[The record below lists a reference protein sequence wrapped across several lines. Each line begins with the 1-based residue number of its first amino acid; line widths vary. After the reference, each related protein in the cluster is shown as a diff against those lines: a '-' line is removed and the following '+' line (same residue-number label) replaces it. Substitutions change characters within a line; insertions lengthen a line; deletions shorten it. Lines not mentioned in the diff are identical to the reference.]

1 MTNIALIV
9 LDTVRK
15 DYFEK
20 YFGWLK
26 GKRFEQAFSTANW
39 TGPAH
44 ASLFTGDY
52 GSAVGVSSKSRGL
65 TCNQKVLPEILQENG
80 FTTWGWSAN
89 PNVTSKT
96 NFDRGFDE
104 FASPWSLENPD
115 KDILDFGELINE
127 HNHLPSYQFYPRL
140 TYETIIRDCDTLAS
154 LQYGLRRFLDLD
166 TSASNDDGASIILE
180 RAKSTDFGEQEFLF
194 VNLMEAHTP
203 YFPPEEY
210 RDYDSPIEMPFG
222 KAYTGVD
229 DPELVR
235 DGYDSA
241 VRYLGDIY
249 QEIFSTLE
257 EDFDYIITVSDHG
270 ELLGEHHG
278 MWNHV
283 SGIYPELT
291 HVPLVISGLDEK
303 EDCDLTVSIL
313 DLYATI
319 LELTGVGSDQ
329 DGSRDLTSPQDSR
342 TYLAEYRGPFDRS
355 LERSKSEGLDL
366 DKYDRDL
373 FALIESGYYGYEDYD
388 EWREIGDSSRTNP
401 QDDLDELLDRMEM
414 RRLQVDDDG
423 DLDDGVED
431 QLEKLGYM

>member
-20 YFGWLK
+20 YFRWLE
-26 GKRFEQAFSTANW
+26 GKHFEQAYSTANW

-65 TCNQKVLPEILQENG
+65 TCNRKVLPEILQENG
-80 FTTWGWSAN
+80 FTTRGWSAN

-104 FASPWSLENPD
+104 FAGPWSLEQPNENLP
-115 KDILDFGELINE
+115 DFGELINE
-127 HNHLPSYQFYPRL
+127 HNHLPPYQFYPRL
-140 TYETIIRDCDTLAS
+140 TYETIVRDCDTLAS
-154 LQYGLRRFLDLD
+154 LRYGLRWFLDLD
-166 TSASNDDGASIILE
+166 TSASDDDGASMVLE
-180 RAKSTDFGEQEFLF
+180 RVKNTDFGEREFLF

-222 KAYTGVD
+222 KAYTGVN

-241 VRYLGDIY
+241 VQYLGDIY
-249 QEIFSTLE
+249 QEIFNALE

-283 SGIYPELT
+283 NGIYPELT
-291 HVPLVISGLDEK
+291 HVPLVISGLKE
-303 EDCDLTVSIL
+303 EDCDSTVSIL
-313 DLYATI
+313 DLYTTI
-319 LELTGVGSDQ
+319 LELAGVGSNQ
-329 DGSRDLTSPQDSR
+329 DDSQNLTPSQDSQ

-355 LERSKSEGLDL
+355 LERSKSEGIDL

-388 EWREIGDSSRTNP
+388 GWREVGDSSRANP
-401 QDDLDELLDRMEM
+401 QDDLDELLDRMGM

-431 QLEKLGYM
+431 RLEKLGYM